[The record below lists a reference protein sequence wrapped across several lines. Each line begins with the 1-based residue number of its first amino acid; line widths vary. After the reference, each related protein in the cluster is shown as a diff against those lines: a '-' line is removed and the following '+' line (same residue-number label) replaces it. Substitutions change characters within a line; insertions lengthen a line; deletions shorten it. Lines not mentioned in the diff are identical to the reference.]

1 MKRFSFL
8 FAFILF
14 AVFAAANSAKVPGDQ
29 PVFVKEFLGQ
39 VEFIE
44 GRLLQLE
51 GAMSQEQMTWA
62 PAEGVRNV
70 ATIYLHVAEANY
82 MLVGKMTGEAPK
94 GERGALE
101 KSTTDKMKV
110 AEIMKSSFTKIKESA
125 ANLTAEDLNKEFEM
139 FGMSFTLRNF
149 MITILNHMHEHL
161 GQGIAYARMNGV
173 TPPWSMKEE

>member
-1 MKRFSFL
+1 MKKLSFL
-8 FAFILF
+8 FVFILF
-14 AVFAAANSAKVPGDQ
+14 AASAATVNANTSGDQ

-51 GAMSQEQMTWA
+51 GAMSQDQMTWA

-70 ATIYLHVAEANY
+70 ATVYLHVAEANY
-82 MLVGKMTGEAPK
+82 MLVGKITGNAPK
-94 GERGALE
+94 GERGEIE
-101 KSTTDKMKV
+101 KSTTDKNEV
-110 AEIMKSSFTKIKESA
+110 AEIMKASFSKIKESA
-125 ANLTAEDLNKEFEM
+125 ANLTEDDLNKEFEM
-139 FGMSFTLRNF
+139 FGMKFTLRNF

-173 TPPWSMKEE
+173 TPPWSMKGE

>member
-1 MKRFSFL
+1 MKRFSFVSVL
-8 FAFILF
+8 ILAVMLSINAFP
-14 AVFAAANSAKVPGDQ
+14 SGEQ
-29 PVFVKEFLGQ
+29 PIFVKEFIGQ

-70 ATIYLHVAEANY
+70 AAVYLHVAEANF

-94 GERGALE
+94 GERGEIE
-101 KSTTDKMKV
+101 KSTTDKNKI
-110 AEIMKSSFTKIKESA
+110 AEIMKASFSKIKESA
-125 ANLTAEDLNKEFEM
+125 ANLSEEDLNKEIKM
-139 FGMSFTLRNF
+139 FGMTFTLRNF

>member
-1 MKRFSFL
+1 MKKL
-8 FAFILF
+8 AIGFIALIVYSIP
-14 AVFAAANSAKVPGDQ
+14 ALANSPSDQ

-51 GAMSQEQMTWA
+51 GAMSQDQMTWA

-70 ATIYLHVAEANY
+70 ATVYLHVAEANY
-82 MLVGKMTGEAPK
+82 MLVNKMTSEPPK
-94 GERGALE
+94 GERGAIE

-110 AEIMKSSFTKIKESA
+110 AEIMKASFLKIKESA
-125 ANLTAEDLNKEFEM
+125 ANLTEDDLNKEFEM
-139 FGMSFTLRNF
+139 FGMNFTLRNF